1 MRVGR
6 GRVNG
11 MEMVKGYKAE
21 ASKGCPYTYEVPRDD
36 GSTRMERKAPDK
48 QGGVTGG

>member
-21 ASKGCPYTYEVPRDD
+21 ASKGCPYTCEVPWDD